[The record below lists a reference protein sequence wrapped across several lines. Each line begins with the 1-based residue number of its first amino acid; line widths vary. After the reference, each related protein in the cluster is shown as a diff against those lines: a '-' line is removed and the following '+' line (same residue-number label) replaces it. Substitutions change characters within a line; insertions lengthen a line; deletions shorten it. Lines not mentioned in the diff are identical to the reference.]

1 MMLTLIR
8 HGIMNG
14 GLRAKLGYLLLKS
27 VFHQIGRSMN
37 TSTYGGAVLL
47 GLKAPVVKTHG
58 ASDALAIK
66 NTVGQIHT
74 MLKANLIGKTVDF
87 FTDNPEVDKSTKNE

>member
-1 MMLTLIR
+1 M
-8 HGIMNG
+8 
-14 GLRAKLGYLLLKS
+14 
-27 VFHQIGRSMN
+27 
-37 TSTYGGAVLL
+37 
-47 GLKAPVVKTHG
+47 VKTHG